1 MSVLTKPCNL
11 PRVGQDKYIT
21 WMTDCP
27 FSSIVNHG
35 EITMTKFTF
44 GLFSAT
50 VLAASFSLYPIPQ
63 SQANDAPT
71 CANGNATDPDGDG
84 WGYENGVSCLVK
96 SMSSNACSMISH
108 SDLTRALSNALTT
121 SNGGLDFAMWATLV
135 DRSGTVCSVTKADG
149 LAGDDPWP
157 GSRVISAQ
165 KANTA
170 NAFSN
175 RQLAL
180 STANLF
186 APVQDNAS
194 LFGLQE
200 SNPVDTTVAYAGNA
214 SSFGSANDPMKGGRI
229 GGVNVF
235 GGGVAL
241 YYNGEVI
248 GAIGVSGDTSC
259 ADHNIAWKTR
269 ENLRNGDFTPSN
281 SNVGGVGPAGT
292 DDINFDKKGGN
303 DNGIIDGFE
312 HAANCPGTPLDYV
325 PNTAN

>member
-1 MSVLTKPCNL
+1 MKIIQNFCSLACVSVLATSSFFTTTLTQAQSL
-11 PRVGQDKYIT
+11 PT
-21 WMTDCP
+21 C
-27 FSSIVNHG
+27 VNG
-35 EITMTKFTF
+35 
-44 GLFSAT
+44 
-50 VLAASFSLYPIPQ
+50 AASDS
-63 SQANDAPT
+63 
-71 CANGNATDPDGDG
+71 DGDG
-84 WGYENGVSCLVK
+84 YGWENNMSCLV
-96 SMSSNACSMISH
+96 SGGGTPTAGSVCDEISH
-108 SDLTRALSNALTT
+108 TDLTHALTDALAT

-135 DRSGTVCSVTKADG
+135 DRHGIVCHVTRADG

-186 APVQDNAS
+186 SAVQPGGS

-200 SNPVDTTVAYAGNA
+200 SNPVDTSVAYRGSGSTFGT
-214 SSFGSANDPMKGGRI
+214 SSDPMNGGRV

-241 YYNGEVI
+241 YYGGEVI

-259 ADHNIAWKTR
+259 ADHNIAWRTR
-269 ENLRNGDFTPSN
+269 AALGGSEKDYSPAGSG
-281 SNVGGVGPAGT
+281 VGGVGPDNT
-292 DDINFDKKGGN
+292 DDILFDSAGGN
-303 DNGIIDGFE
+303 GNGEADGFE
-312 HAANCPGTPLDYV
+312 HAENCPGNPLDFV
-325 PNTAN
+325 PN

>member
-1 MSVLTKPCNL
+1 MDQSRS
-11 PRVGQDKYIT
+11 RVFVTAIAAIFIASNTIT
-21 WMTDCP
+21 PAQADNHAPVC
-27 FSSIVNHG
+27 VNG
-35 EITMTKFTF
+35 T
-44 GLFSAT
+44 S
-50 VLAASFSLYPIPQ
+50 
-63 SQANDAPT
+63 
-71 CANGNATDPDGDG
+71 TDPDGDG
-84 WGYENGVSCLVK
+84 WGYENGESCLVAD
-96 SMSSNACSMISH
+96 SNETGGNACSLISH
-108 SDLTRALSNALTT
+108 SDLTEALSKALDT

-135 DRSGTVCSVTKADG
+135 DRSGVVCQVTKANG
-149 LAGDDPWP
+149 LVGDDSLTYSRP

-194 LFGLQE
+194 LFGLQA
-200 SNPVDTTVAYAGNA
+200 SNPVDTSVAYAGNGNA
-214 SSFGSANDPMKGGRI
+214 FGTDNDPMRGGRI

-241 YYNGEVI
+241 YHDGNVI

-269 ENLRNGDFTPSN
+269 EYLNDGDFTPVQN
-281 SNVGGVGPAGT
+281 GVGGVGPGGT
-292 DDINFDKKGGN
+292 DDIIFDAKGGD
-303 DNGIIDGFE
+303 DNGKVDGFE
-312 HAANCPGTPLDYV
+312 HAANCPGDPLNSV
-325 PNTAN
+325 PNTSDG